1 MGIKA
6 LSVNEIEMAR
16 LGSRGVMSK
25 PNPVKKLKLS
35 AKTAENLRSLRNSN
49 VPHSL
54 AYPAASYGN
63 ALAAGFRRFIE
74 SSNWD
79 EDLLKYEK
87 WIDVSCVAV
96 IAVSVVFFFPVALS
110 VFRG

>member
-6 LSVNEIEMAR
+6 LRVDDIETVR

-25 PNPVKKLKLS
+25 PNPLKK
-35 AKTAENLRSLRNSN
+35 
-49 VPHSL
+49 
-54 AYPAASYGN
+54 
-63 ALAAGFRRFIE
+63 FRRFIE
-74 SSNWD
+74 HSNWD
-79 EDLLKYEK
+79 EDMLKYEK

-96 IAVSVVFFFPVALS
+96 IVASVVYFLPVALS

>member
-6 LSVNEIEMAR
+6 LRVNDIETAR

-25 PNPVKKLKLS
+25 PNPLKK
-35 AKTAENLRSLRNSN
+35 
-49 VPHSL
+49 
-54 AYPAASYGN
+54 
-63 ALAAGFRRFIE
+63 FRRFIE
-74 SSNWD
+74 GSNWD

-87 WIDVSCVAV
+87 WIDASCVAV
-96 IAVSVVFFFPVALS
+96 IAVSVVFFLPVAQS